1 MIRCAAAELPDHI
14 QRAILRIYPTHLP
27 NSQPGNTGRVLG
39 GPALPIWD
47 RRGTVMF
54 AMRLERREPV
64 PRMTVVVKNGKRL
77 RKYPCTRYVNTAYI
91 YAVFTWPAGADE
103 PVVIAS
109 FTDKDGLYSVRRFMQ
124 HWHSVMRRGVT
135 LPVAP

>member
-14 QRAILRIYPTHLP
+14 QRAILRTYPTHLP

-39 GPALPIWD
+39 GPALPVWD

-91 YAVFTWPAGADE
+91 YAVFTWSEGAKE
-103 PVVIAS
+103 PNLIHS
-109 FTDKDGLYSVRRFMQ
+109 WTGDDGLYRVRRFMQ
-124 HWHSVMRRGVT
+124 RCASAARQGLT
-135 LPVAP
+135 LPVAS

>member
-14 QRAILRIYPTHLP
+14 QRAILRAYPTRLP
-27 NSQPGNTGRVLG
+27 ATRPGNTGRVLG
-39 GPALPIWD
+39 GRALPVWD
-47 RRGTVMF
+47 RCGTVMF

-64 PRMTVVVKNGKRL
+64 QRMTLVTKQGKHL
-77 RKYPCTRYVNTAYI
+77 RKYPCTRYVNTAYTYTI
-91 YAVFTWPAGADE
+91 FTWPAGADE

-109 FTDKDGLYSVRRFMQ
+109 YVGESALYNVRRLIQ
-124 HWHSVMRRGVT
+124 HWHSAARRGMT